1 MPVILVL
8 LAAVFL
14 ADFGWL
20 LAAFTAAAAVGR
32 VIGGWLARRDDRQL
46 EQRRRHDA
54 EVCARADRQHAA
66 VLRGDISAAYTGS
79 SSCSLTAHMNVQ
91 HIVSLTGRRVS
102 HHG

>member
-14 ADFGWL
+14 AHFGWL

-46 EQRRRHDA
+46 ERRRHDA

-66 VLRGDISAAYTGS
+66 VLRGDNLGGVYGEFPPA
-79 SSCSLTAHMNVQ
+79 V
-91 HIVSLTGRRVS
+91 
-102 HHG
+102 